1 MQHETTGRRKSSA
14 LPTLAVITA
23 VTVLLFAGMAAPIA
37 LFLREF
43 MSWEATTTLI
53 AGVVTLLSLVP
64 LVIGYMK
71 NSEAEQELAQRE
83 IYQRLELASIDLFR
97 FECVH
102 PQVAA
107 LLWDL
112 QDGENATDHVAKLSF
127 TDGYALRAY
136 LFQLLNLFEMA
147 TRFRAIGIMDREA
160 FGSWVIWMADV
171 AGNPRFQVVWGEV
184 RTNYVGLLQ
193 RTFNDGI
200 AAIARAAADP
210 EPSAQER
217 AFFHAVGDVFDCDT
231 IRRWHVEKGL
241 VTAEAA

>member
-1 MQHETTGRRKSSA
+1 MLNETTGRRKSPA
-14 LPTLAVITA
+14 LSTLALITA

-53 AGVVTLLSLVP
+53 AGVVTFLSLVP
-64 LVIGYMK
+64 LVIGYIK
-71 NSEAEQELAQRE
+71 NSEAEQEMAQRE
-83 IYQRLELASIDLFR
+83 IYQRLELASIELFR
-97 FECVH
+97 FECAH
-102 PQVAA
+102 PEVAA

-112 QDGENATDHVAKLSF
+112 QDGENATEHVATLSF

-147 TRFRAIGIMDREA
+147 TRFRSIGIMDREA
-160 FGSWVIWMADV
+160 FGSWVIWMSDV
-171 AGNPRFQVVWGEV
+171 AANPRFQVIWDEV

-200 AAIARAAADP
+200 AAIGRAATDP
-210 EPSAQER
+210 ESSAQER
-217 AFFHAVGDVFDCDT
+217 AFFHAVGEIFDCDT

-241 VTAEAA
+241 VTPEAA